1 MSGEVSVARLW
12 SALKGGGRRTTGEA
26 RAQSVNASQRLRYTL
41 GRSFVRLYAR
51 LMLQANVLW
60 QATPPTGPKLIVA
73 NHPSCSDPI
82 YLSLLFP
89 QPITLLI
96 TRKAFAVPLLGTYL
110 RRSGH
115 ISVTIGDG
123 RAAFEAA
130 RQSLEM
136 GRSVALFP
144 EGFVSPQQG
153 GFHPPYTGAARLA
166 LLTGAPVVPVG
177 IYLPRERNLVITSRA
192 SGERSVGYWYL
203 RGPYGMTVGRAMR
216 FEGLGDGAIDDGAR
230 AAAVSDRVMQRI
242 ISLAAESEQR
252 VKAVTSNQT
261 TCEIRGG

>member
-1 MSGEVSVARLW
+1 MA
-12 SALKGGGRRTTGEA
+12 GEA
-26 RAQSVNASQRLRYTL
+26 RTQSIGTSQRMLYML

-51 LMLQANVLW
+51 LMLQVDVLW
-60 QATPPTGPKLIVA
+60 QATPPAGPKLIVA

-89 QPITLLI
+89 QPITLLL
-96 TRKAFAVPLLGTYL
+96 TQKAFAVPLLGTYL

-130 RQSLEM
+130 RRSLER

-144 EGFVSPQQG
+144 EGFVSPQKG

-166 LLTGAPVVPVG
+166 LLAGVPIVPVG
-177 IYLPRERNLVITSRA
+177 IYLPRERNLAITSRA
-192 SGERSVGYWYL
+192 TGERSVGYWYL
-203 RGPYGMTVGRAMR
+203 RGPYGMTVGPAMH
-216 FEGLGDGAIDDGAR
+216 FETIADGIDDGNGTH
-230 AAAVSDRVMQRI
+230 AVAVTERVMQRI

-252 VKAVTSNQT
+252 VRAATLNQT
-261 TCEIRGG
+261 PCEIGGG